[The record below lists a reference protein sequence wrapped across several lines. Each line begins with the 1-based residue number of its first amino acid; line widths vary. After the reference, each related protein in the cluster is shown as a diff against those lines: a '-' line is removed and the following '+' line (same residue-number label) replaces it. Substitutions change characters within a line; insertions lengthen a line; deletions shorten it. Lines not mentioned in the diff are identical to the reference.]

1 MKRRYMIFLAAI
13 LAAAV
18 LFFYRTNP
26 ERHAEMFVSMY
37 ADQIQRSMEAGDGV
51 PENLGCLDINVWE
64 ESPGMVEFLLSG
76 WGIGSDT
83 RYYGCYYSP
92 GDVPLPFQ
100 NAPVVL
106 TQDGHNKWTWSA
118 GGDNSGSTSKIQD
131 HWYYFE
137 ASF

>member
-1 MKRRYMIFLAAI
+1 MKRRHLIFLVIVLI
-13 LAAAV
+13 LAV

-37 ADQIQRSMEAGDGV
+37 ADRIEKNIYAGEGV
-51 PENLGCLDINVWE
+51 PENLGCLDVNEWD
-64 ESPGMVEFLLSG
+64 GMTEFILSG
-76 WGIGSDT
+76 WGIGSDV

-100 NAPVVL
+100 NASVEL
-106 TQDGHNKWTWSA
+106 TQDGHGYWTWTA
-118 GGDNSGSTSKIQD
+118 GGDNHGSTQKIKD